1 MNNDVVQIRLKNV
14 EPLKINGK
22 IFKSAYDWKLTDEDL
37 EKAARE
43 LGETE
48 ERKKNCLQKLKK
60 KLSSE
65 FYDFSFL
72 FFLSFFLS
80 VSFFS
85 IVYIIN
91 SIFIIAL

>member
-1 MNNDVVQIRLKNV
+1 MIADTSREKKMNNDVVQIRLKNV

-72 FFLSFFLS
+72 SFHFFHYVSFFL
-80 VSFFS
+80 
-85 IVYIIN
+85 
-91 SIFIIAL
+91 ALC